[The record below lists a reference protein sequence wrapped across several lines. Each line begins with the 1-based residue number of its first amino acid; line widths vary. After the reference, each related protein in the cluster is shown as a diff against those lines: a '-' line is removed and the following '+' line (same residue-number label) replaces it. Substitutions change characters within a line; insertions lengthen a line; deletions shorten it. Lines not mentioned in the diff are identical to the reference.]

1 MWQARTAAYPSI
13 ARERPRVLDVTEMIL
28 LDHETLRRQFAA
40 LDDARSDDAIKAV
53 WNGLSRMLYVHAE
66 CEEEVFYPALL
77 AHGKDAEAET
87 DDAIDDHN
95 KIKDGLREA
104 AKHRVGT
111 KVWWEAVG
119 TARTENSKHL
129 AEEEREALSDFR
141 RTATDKVREQLAID
155 WLNWRYEH
163 DSGRG
168 VGTGDKDPQ
177 AFIDE
182 NS

>member
-1 MWQARTAAYPSI
+1 M
-13 ARERPRVLDVTEMIL
+13 LDVTALIL
-28 LDHETLRRQFAA
+28 SDHETLRRQFAA
-40 LDDARSDDAIKAV
+40 LDDAHSNEALTAV
-53 WNGLSRMLYVHAE
+53 WNGLSRMLDVHAD
-66 CEEEVFYPALL
+66 CEEKIFYPALL
-77 AHGKDAEAET
+77 KHGADAVDET

-95 KIKDGLREA
+95 KIRDGVREA

-119 TARTENSKHL
+119 VARTENSKHI

-141 RTATDKVREQLAID
+141 RNAPDELREQLAVA
-155 WLNWRYEH
+155 WLDWRYEH

-168 VGTGDKDPQ
+168 VSTSDKDPETY
-177 AFIDE
+177 IEE

>member
-1 MWQARTAAYPSI
+1 M
-13 ARERPRVLDVTEMIL
+13 LDVTEMIL

-40 LDDARSDDAIKAV
+40 LDDARSDDALEAV
-53 WNGLSRMLYVHAE
+53 WKGLSRMLLVHAD
-66 CEEEVFYPALL
+66 CEEEIFYPALL
-77 AHGKDAEAET
+77 AHGDDAEDET

-95 KIKDGLREA
+95 KIKGGVREA
-104 AKHRVGT
+104 AKHRIGT

-119 TARTENSKHL
+119 VARVENSKHL

-141 RTATDKVREQLAID
+141 RTASDKLREQLAID
-155 WLNWRYEH
+155 WLNWRYTH

-168 VGTGDKDPQ
+168 VGTADKDPQ
-177 AFIDE
+177 TYIEA

>member
-1 MWQARTAAYPSI
+1 M
-13 ARERPRVLDVTEMIL
+13 LDVTALIL
-28 LDHETLRRQFAA
+28 TDHETLRRQFAL
-40 LDDARSDDAIKAV
+40 LDDARDNDALSAV
-53 WNGLSRMLYVHAE
+53 WNGLARMLDVHAA
-66 CEEEVFYPALL
+66 CEEEIFYPQLL
-77 AHGKDAEAET
+77 EHGADAEDET

-95 KIKDGLREA
+95 KIKDGVREA

-119 TARTENSKHL
+119 VARTENSKHI

-141 RTATDKVREQLAID
+141 KNASEELRAKLAVE

-163 DSGRG
+163 DSGSG
-168 VGTGDKDPQ
+168 VSTRDKDPQ
-177 AFIDE
+177 TYIEE